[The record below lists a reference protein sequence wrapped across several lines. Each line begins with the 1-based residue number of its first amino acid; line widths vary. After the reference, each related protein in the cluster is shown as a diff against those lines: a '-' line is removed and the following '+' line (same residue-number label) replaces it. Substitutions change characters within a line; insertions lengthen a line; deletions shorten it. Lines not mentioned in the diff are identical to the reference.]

1 MERLRNLLNS
11 GVSLGELF
19 ATSTELR
26 TTPKSTIDL
35 STGNFT
41 LHQKEAIFLYQTEF
55 SGLLI
60 GLNQEAPFF
69 MPKSARRRP
78 KKFFSKAPQFWSKA
92 PHFENFPV
100 SMKLKMT
107 PHAIFIAFLCD
118 NFSQSNSKL
127 QNKFKFYYFSKFF
140 LQSGLKSTRPRK
152 F

>member
-1 MERLRNLLNS
+1 
-11 GVSLGELF
+11 
-19 ATSTELR
+19 
-26 TTPKSTIDL
+26 
-35 STGNFT
+35 
-41 LHQKEAIFLYQTEF
+41 
-55 SGLLI
+55 
-60 GLNQEAPFF
+60 

-78 KKFFSKAPQFWSKA
+78 KIFFSKAPQFWSKA

-127 QNKFKFYYFSKFF
+127 QNKFKFYYLSKFF

-152 F
+152 FQAPPGSPKQPLWRLSATIRNTGCKIKTTKQWSLRSQQTLWSQPCLSSAHAQLTPG